1 MSTRLILGMLA
12 AIAILGTTAPAV
24 DAQEAVAEVRTW
36 GGQSWTLREPTFEI
50 FYTLIPP
57 KAEPSAGP
65 PSGSGTQISLIGGPM
80 ATRFSGSM
88 GSLQAEAYGL
98 DSGSQDPT
106 QGRRQRQF
114 LTVRRQGSEIQVP
127 LASVAHIRF
136 SREPIT
142 NSPLPPHVA
151 GDHFRYTAIIGLVDG
166 STVEAE
172 SINLGTT
179 ILRGTSPQGRV
190 DIPWR
195 EVEQVRLA
203 R

>member
-12 AIAILGTTAPAV
+12 AIAVFGTTAPAV

-65 PSGSGTQISLIGGPM
+65 PSGSGTQMGLIGGPM
-80 ATRFSGSM
+80 ATQFSGSI

-106 QGRRQRQF
+106 QGRRQRQS
-114 LTVRRQGSEIQVP
+114 LTVLRQGSEIQVP

-136 SREPIT
+136 SREAIMD
-142 NSPLPPHVA
+142 SPLPPHVA

-166 STVEAE
+166 STVDAD